1 MSCITKTL
9 NQHLPQYCKFYIK
22 NVSSQNSI
30 LFRTPLIHLY
40 SKGGS
45 CWAHASLSA
54 LADRI
59 NIARDCK
66 GGNDINLSIQYV
78 SKKERCDNID
88 THMRT
93 LYTYL

>member
-1 MSCITKTL
+1 MHVL
-9 NQHLPQYCKFYIK
+9 K
-22 NVSSQNSI
+22 NYSI
-30 LFRTPLIHLY
+30 LLSNFSNPYLST
-40 SKGGS
+40 GGS

-78 SKKERCDNID
+78 R
-88 THMRT
+88 
-93 LYTYL
+93 

>member
-1 MSCITKTL
+1 MC
-9 NQHLPQYCKFYIK
+9 
-22 NVSSQNSI
+22 SQNSI
-30 LFRTPLIHLY
+30 FHTAFLIHL
-40 SKGGS
+40 SIGGS

-78 SKKERCDNID
+78 RSAC
-88 THMRT
+88 
-93 LYTYL
+93 YLHYDMSHLKSIPL